1 MNSSKFRGT
10 GVAIVTPFD
19 NKKQVDFPSLKKIVN
34 YVNKFVDYIVVLGTT
49 GENPVL
55 SQDEKIKVIK
65 SVIEYNNG
73 KVPVIAGIGGYDT
86 SALIAGYK
94 KYCIKGVDAVL
105 SVTPYYNKP
114 NQQGLYEHYKMISET
129 TPLPV
134 ILYNVPGRTGVNM
147 LAETTLKIAGDFKN
161 IIAVKEASGNMEQ
174 IMTIIKNK
182 SKNFLVISGDDAI
195 TLPLIAAGADGVI
208 SVTANALP
216 QKVSQMVKLAAKN
229 QINEARLI
237 HYKIID
243 FTAMMFKE
251 GSPAGVKAALAS
263 LNLCKNVLR
272 LPLVPVSEN
281 HFKTIAEKTKELTT

>member
-1 MNSSKFRGT
+1 MNSSKFGGT

-147 LAETTLKIAGDFKN
+147 LAETTLRLANDFKN
-161 IIAVKEASGNMEQ
+161 LIAVKEASGNVEQ
-174 IMTIIKNK
+174 IMSIIKDK
-182 SKNFLVISGDDAI
+182 PKDFHVISGDDAL
-195 TLPLIAAGADGVI
+195 TLPLVAAGADGVI
-208 SVTANALP
+208 SVTANILS
-216 QKVSQMVKLAAKN
+216 QKVSEMVKFARENNL
-229 QINEARLI
+229 IEARKI
-237 HYKIID
+237 HYDILD
-243 FTAMMFKE
+243 FTALLFKE
-251 GSPAGVKAALAS
+251 GSPGGVKAAMS
-263 LNLCKNVLR
+263 SKGLCRNILR

-281 HFKTIAEKTKELTT
+281 LYKMIADRTKELAS